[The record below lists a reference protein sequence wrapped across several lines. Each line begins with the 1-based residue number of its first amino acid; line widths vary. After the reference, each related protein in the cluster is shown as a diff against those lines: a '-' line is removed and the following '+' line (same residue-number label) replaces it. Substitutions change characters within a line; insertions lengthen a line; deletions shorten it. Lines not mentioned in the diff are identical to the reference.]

1 MNGRTTRHS
10 PSRAAEIDSHLD
22 APAVAAILI
31 EIGQR
36 LTLAGENPYKAR
48 AYARAAESLLLLDE
62 PLGTVISEGRLREIP
77 GVGVALE
84 ETILRLHKDG
94 TTSRLDAMRAEVPA
108 GVLEMLAVPGLRPP
122 RVLDLF
128 RKLGIASLDDLEAAC
143 RQDRLAQ
150 AKGFGP
156 AFQAKVLAGIELL
169 RRSRGQRL
177 IHHAAE
183 RLEVLETRLVR
194 RSLNGSTRAP
204 LASTAERPRGG
215 AWGHLVFDSSETF
228 ILLKHG

>member
-1 MNGRTTRHS
+1 ML
-10 PSRAAEIDSHLD
+10 LD
-22 APAVAAILI
+22 ATGGGRSVQGGWCAQSPAVF
-31 EIGQR
+31 
-36 LTLAGENPYKAR
+36 
-48 AYARAAESLLLLDE
+48 D
-62 PLGTVISEGRLREIP
+62 RLREIP

-84 ETILRLHKDG
+84 ETILRIHKDG

-128 RKLGIASLDDLEAAC
+128 RKLGIASLDDLDAAG
-143 RQDRLAQ
+143 RQNKLAQ